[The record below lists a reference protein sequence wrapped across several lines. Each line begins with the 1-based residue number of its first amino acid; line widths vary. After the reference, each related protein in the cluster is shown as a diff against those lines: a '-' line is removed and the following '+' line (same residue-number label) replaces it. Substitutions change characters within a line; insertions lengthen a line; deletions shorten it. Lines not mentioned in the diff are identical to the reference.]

1 MSDFDTKVVKIR
13 SEMHQERREQDN
25 LMASTLSKVT
35 DELSMI
41 QGELFAERKAREE
54 SYEVIIKKLG
64 GQILKLNETISQ
76 ERSVKN
82 PFPSY
87 RSIARGLSYLL

>member
-1 MSDFDTKVVKIR
+1 
-13 SEMHQERREQDN
+13 
-25 LMASTLSKVT
+25 MASTLSKVT

-54 SYEVIIKKLG
+54 SYDLIIKKLG

-76 ERSVKN
+76 ERSVIYPN
-82 PFPSY
+82 LISIMTIFTLFISTYTLPS
-87 RSIARGLSYLL
+87 